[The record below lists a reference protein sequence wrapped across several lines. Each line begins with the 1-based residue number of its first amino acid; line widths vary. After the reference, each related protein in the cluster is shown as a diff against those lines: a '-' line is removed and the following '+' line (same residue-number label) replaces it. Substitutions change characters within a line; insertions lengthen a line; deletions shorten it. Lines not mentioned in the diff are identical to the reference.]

1 MRAFYLYGRLDT
13 WDRRQK
19 EGLGRKRLRLQ
30 GSFRKA
36 LARPKESPLAKVFFR
51 EALSRRGQA
60 KTPAIL
66 SH

>member
-13 WDRRQK
+13 WDRRRK
-19 EGLGRKRLRLQ
+19 EGLGRKSLGLQ

-36 LARPKESPLAKVFFR
+36 LAKPEESPLAKVVFR
-51 EALSRRGQA
+51 EALSQRGQA